1 MKQIKKL
8 ILLTLIFSTVYPG
21 FSQTAQDWQN
31 VLKLV
36 PEKIEENKRRI
47 EAAKKA
53 EQDRIAAERKAEQ
66 DRIAAERKA
75 EQDRIAAERK
85 AWVDRIAAERE
96 AKLKVYRKDNTRY
109 VESMD
114 SYFVKIPV
122 SRAYE
127 VMTTEVTQKLWKLV
141 MGKNPSQYYIGEKYP
156 VNNVSW
162 IDCVIFCNKLSE
174 KEGLTP
180 CYSYNGTTDVS
191 KWKLDSKKIEKMK
204 DDKRKAFF
212 EAFDSAMV
220 CNFDASGYR
229 LPTKDEWKSAA
240 SHYFIVGTRDNDNID
255 DVAWYRDNSKFEAHE
270 VATKKSN
277 DYGLYDMYGNVEE
290 WCWNKEEEKRYGKPD
305 YGVRFI
311 CGGDY
316 CDDKSQLIKADWSE
330 SYLYNAWPTKGLRLV
345 RTVE

>member
-75 EQDRIAAERK
+75 EQKRIAAEGK
-85 AWVDRIAAERE
+85 AWQDRIAAERE

-191 KWKLDSKKIEKMK
+191 KWKLDQKEIRKMYG
-204 DDKRKAFF
+204 RKNDAFL

-220 CNFDASGYR
+220 CNFNASGYR
-229 LPTKDEWKSAA
+229 LPTRDEWRRAA
-240 SHYFIVGTRDNDNID
+240 GGYALHADNID
-255 DVAWYRDNSKFEAHE
+255 DFAWYEDNSDFQTHE

-277 DYGLYDMYGNVEE
+277 EYGLYDMYGNVEE
-290 WCWNKEEEKRYGKPD
+290 WCWNKNDDYRHRDPGRIRYGGYYFSDK
-305 YGVRFI
+305 RKLI
-311 CGGDY
+311 N
-316 CDDKSQLIKADWSE
+316 DDWTSSDPYDAYDWF
-330 SYLYNAWPTKGLRLV
+330 GLRLV

>member
-66 DRIAAERKA
+66 DRMAAEA
-75 EQDRIAAERK
+75 K
-85 AWVDRIAAERE
+85 AWQDRIAAERE

-114 SYFVKIPV
+114 SYFVKIPE

-141 MGKNPSQYYIGEKYP
+141 MGKNPSNYSIGEKYP
-156 VNNVSW
+156 VTDVSW

-191 KWKLDSKKIEKMK
+191 KWKLDSKKIAKKIGKMK
-204 DDKRKAFF
+204 FEKEKAFLK
-212 EAFDSAMV
+212 AFDSAMV

-229 LPTKDEWKSAA
+229 LPTRHEWEYAA
-240 SHYFIVGTRDNDNID
+240 GRYELHADNID
-255 DVAWYRDNSKFEAHE
+255 DFAWYHDNSYFHTHE

-277 DYGLYDMYGNVEE
+277 EYGLYDMYGNVEE
-290 WCWNKEEEKRYGKPD
+290 WCWNKEEERYGEPV
-305 YGVRFI
+305 YGMRFI
-311 CGGDY
+311 CGGDFSS
-316 CDDKSQLIKADWSE
+316 DKRELITGGSSS
-330 SYLYNAWPTKGLRLV
+330 SYNDFLSFGLRLV